1 MTHRRGPWR
10 FFEVVEY
17 ATSECVDWY
26 NHRRLLAPIGN
37 VPPVEAEARYHA
49 HIGDQVLSA

>member
-1 MTHRRGPWR
+1 MIHRGGPWR
-10 FFEVVEY
+10 SFEAVEY
-17 ATSECVDWY
+17 ATSECVDGY

-37 VPPVEAEARYHA
+37 VPPAEAEARYHA